1 MCCLVIVIKVKLENG
16 SIRIPREI
24 LRMLGL
30 ADGSEVIIAVSGD
43 RIIIRPYR
51 REALDIDSHIEWLRK
66 NAPACFSE
74 KETVVES
81 KWVSIDWMRKK
92 LGLKQ

>member
-1 MCCLVIVIKVKLENG
+1 MALLGFPEK
-16 SIRIPREI
+16 I

-30 ADGSEVIIAVSGD
+30 VDGSEVVIAVSGD
-43 RIIIRPYR
+43 RIIIRPHR
-51 REALDIDSHIEWLRK
+51 KETLDIDGHIEWLRK

>member
-1 MCCLVIVIKVKLENG
+1 MVIVFKVRLENG
-16 SIRIPREI
+16 SIRVPREI

-30 ADGSEVIIAVSGD
+30 ADGSEVVIAVSGD

-51 REALDIDSHIEWLRK
+51 REALDIDGHIEWLRK
-66 NAPACFSE
+66 NAPECFSE
-74 KETVVES
+74 KKTVVKS
-81 KWVSIDWMRKK
+81 KWVSTNWMRKK